1 MTRGTSAALIL
12 LAAALLVAGHTQTSA
27 QGYPNR
33 PIRIISPFPAGGGND
48 VLARIIS
55 AKLSERVKATI
66 VIENRPGAGAVIG
79 IQALAK
85 SPPDGYSLVL
95 SGSTLAVAPTLY
107 KKSPFD
113 ANKDFEPVALVAHY
127 PFLLVATAS
136 LPVKSVAELIK
147 LAKQKPGEI

>member
-1 MTRGTSAALIL
+1 MKKIRQLPITL
-12 LAAALLVAGHTQTSA
+12 LAIAAIVLVSLAQAEAQT
-27 QGYPNR
+27 YPSR
-33 PIRIISPFPAGGGND
+33 PIRMISPFPAGGGND
-48 VLARIIS
+48 VLARIIA

-113 ANKDFEPVALVAHY
+113 AEQGL
-127 PFLLVATAS
+127 
-136 LPVKSVAELIK
+136 
-147 LAKQKPGEI
+147 